1 MEYSRQRKWHLKGS
15 ERAAHTRTSEK
26 FWMILNRSEPDEDRG
41 YGWRA
46 NKSSPKGLTSRHC
59 FPICISSFNPHNGPK
74 REELLITLTFWVR
87 RLRSRDSRYLV

>member
-1 MEYSRQRKWHLKGS
+1 MAFKRLREGS
-15 ERAAHTRTSEK
+15 THKDLREILDDSEQK
-26 FWMILNRSEPDEDRG
+26 EPDEDRG
-41 YGWRA
+41 CGWRA